1 MSSLLQKT
9 ISFQLIRSDAACFG
23 HRNVF
28 WRPLSE
34 NIELENVGFS
44 RPPLQIYVPV
54 SSRFGVAVL

>member
-54 SSRFGVAVL
+54 SPLFGVAVL